1 MANLNAIQNTFNAIA
16 MKPKGWDQFLKEVAI
31 DQNLKGR
38 LREIFLV
45 RFAYENW
52 RKPDT
57 EVWQLAEAASHE
69 TYKKQ
74 MTELYSCFANDK
86 PSGCPELDP
95 RSKGPGKFQVLRE
108 WLKDIKYP
116 EWHQASSMP
125 TFSSLPAI
133 TPQTPIKVD
142 SPLYIQRP
150 PIESDCCQE
159 ILKPGAL
166 IRIKAPEKMGKTS
179 LLNTILSYSEA
190 SDCRKVY
197 LNLRGAE
204 GAMFTTLD
212 KFLRWFCANIS
223 RELGIK
229 PELDDY
235 WDEELFGSLVSC
247 KTYFQSYLLEQID
260 HPLALGLD
268 NLDRIFEYPDIAQD
282 FLPMLRYWHEEAN
295 NLEIWQ
301 NLRLVIAN
309 STEVYIKLDANQ
321 SPFNVGR
328 QVKLPG
334 FNLEQV
340 LILAKYYGNDW
351 SEDKKQQKFAE
362 DLIEMVGGHPYLIRL
377 AFDALTYK
385 NIPQD
390 KLLQEAPTQ
399 GGIYGAHLRRHWN
412 NLQSSPELAEAMK
425 EVVKTETGV
434 QLEPSIAYKLES
446 MGLINL
452 VGDQAQPSCTLY
464 HSYFLD
470 NL

>member
-1 MANLNAIQNTFNAIA
+1 
-16 MKPKGWDQFLKEVAI
+16 MKPKNWDQFLKEVAN

-57 EVWQLAEAASHE
+57 EVWELAEAASHE

-74 MTELYSCFANDK
+74 MTELYSSFSSEKAN
-86 PSGCPELDP
+86 GCPELDP
-95 RSKGPGKFQVLRE
+95 RSKGPGKFQILRE

-116 EWHQASSMP
+116 EWKQTTTMP
-125 TFSSLPAI
+125 TFTTFPMVD
-133 TPQTPIKVD
+133 TRTPIKID
-142 SPLYIQRP
+142 SPIYIPRP
-150 PIESDCCQE
+150 PIESDCCQT

-179 LLNTILSYSEA
+179 LLKTILA
-190 SDCRKVY
+190 HAQVNDCRKVY
-197 LNLRGAE
+197 LNLRSAE
-204 GAMFTTLD
+204 SAMFSSLD

-223 RELGIK
+223 RELGLK
-229 PELDDY
+229 PQLDDY

-247 KTYFQSYLLEQID
+247 KTYFQSYVLENID
-260 HPLALGLD
+260 RPLALGLD
-268 NLDRIFEYPDIAQD
+268 NLDRIFEYADIAKD

-340 LILAKYYGNDW
+340 LSLAKYYGFDW
-351 SEDKKQQKFAE
+351 SENPEKEEFAK
-362 DLIEMVGGHPYLIRL
+362 DLIDMVGGHPYLIRL
-377 AFDALTYK
+377 ALDGLAYK
-385 NIPQD
+385 NISED
-390 KLLQEAPTQ
+390 KLLAEAPTQ
-399 GGIYGAHLRRHWN
+399 GGIYSGHLRRHWD
-412 NLQSSPELAEAMK
+412 NLQSSPDLAEAMK
-425 EVVKTETGV
+425 EVVKSDNGV
-434 QLEPSIAYKLES
+434 QLEPSVAYKLES
-446 MGLINL
+446 MGLITL
-452 VGDQAQPSCTLY
+452 VGDEAQPSCQLY
-464 HSYFLD
+464 HRYFAD

>member
-1 MANLNAIQNTFNAIA
+1 
-16 MKPKGWDQFLKEVAI
+16 MKPKGWDQFLKEVANE
-31 DQNLKGR
+31 QNLRGR

-57 EVWQLAEAASHE
+57 EVWELAEAASHE

-74 MTELYSCFANDK
+74 MTELYTCFSSNQ
-86 PSGCPELDP
+86 SNGCPELDP
-95 RSKGPGKFQVLRE
+95 HSKGPGKFQILRE
-108 WLKDIKYP
+108 WLKDIKYSQWKQ
-116 EWHQASSMP
+116 ETTVP
-125 TFSSLPAI
+125 TFPNIAPI
-133 TPQTPIKVD
+133 NPQNTNIKWD
-142 SPLYIQRP
+142 THLYIPRP

-159 ILKPGAL
+159 ILKSGSL

-179 LLNTILSYSEA
+179 LLNTILAQAETAEY
-190 SDCRKVY
+190 RKVY
-197 LNLRGAE
+197 LNLRAVE
-204 GAMFTTLD
+204 GAMFSTLD
-212 KFLRWFCANIS
+212 KFLRWFCANVS
-223 RELGIK
+223 RELGFK

-247 KTYFQSYLLEQID
+247 KTYFQGYLLEKINC
-260 HPLALGLD
+260 PLALGLD
-268 NLDRIFEYPDIAQD
+268 NLDRVFEHPDIAKD

-340 LILAKYYGNDW
+340 LTLAKYYGLDW
-351 SEDKKQQKFAE
+351 SEDQEKQQFAK
-362 DLIEMVGGHPYLIRL
+362 DLIEMVGGHPYLVRL
-377 AFDALTYK
+377 ALDAFSAN
-385 NIPQD
+385 NISPD
-390 KLLQEAPTQ
+390 ELLEKASTQ
-399 GGIYGAHLRRHWN
+399 GGIYGDHLRRHWN
-412 NLQSSPELAEAMK
+412 NFQSSPELAEGMK
-425 EVVKTETGV
+425 QVVKTETGI

-446 MGLINL
+446 MGLIIL
-452 VGDQAQPSCTLY
+452 VGDEAQPSCELY
-464 HSYFLD
+464 HRYFQD

>member
-1 MANLNAIQNTFNAIA
+1 MLNLILLRQAIA

-31 DQNLKGR
+31 EQNLKGR

-57 EVWQLAEAASHE
+57 EVWELAEAASHE

-74 MTELYSCFANDK
+74 MTELYSCFANDQ
-86 PSGCPELDP
+86 PNGCPELDP

-116 EWHQASSMP
+116 DWKQASAMP
-125 TFSSLPAI
+125 TFSSLSM
-133 TPQTPIKVD
+133 TNSQTRIKVD
-142 SPLYIQRP
+142 SPIYIQRP
-150 PIESDCCQE
+150 PIEVDSCQE

-179 LLNTILSYSEA
+179 LLNTILVHTETF
-190 SDCRKVY
+190 DFRKIY

-247 KTYFQSYLLEQID
+247 KTYFQSHLLEQID
-260 HPLALGLD
+260 CPIALGLD
-268 NLDRIFEYPDIAQD
+268 NLDHVFEYPDIAKD

-334 FNLEQV
+334 FKLEQV
-340 LILAKYYGNDW
+340 LTLAKYYGFDW

-362 DLIEMVGGHPYLIRL
+362 YLIKMVGGHPYLIRL
-377 AFDALTYK
+377 AFDAITYK
-385 NIPQD
+385 NIPQN
-390 KLLQEAPTQ
+390 KLLEEAATQ

-412 NLQSSPELAEAMK
+412 NLQYSPELAEAMK
-425 EVVKTETGV
+425 QVVKTEMGI
-434 QLEPSIAYKLES
+434 QLEPSVAYKLES

-452 VGDQAQPSCTLY
+452 VGDEAKPSCKLY